1 MVVVTADCDVAK
13 ILRNKG
19 LADRNKAR
27 RHLAEMIK
35 AKADPYTPFD
45 SGVLKDGAVVSRN
58 GKYLTYKGPYAHYLY
73 HGKVMGPNVLTKDGW
88 RSMAPKGGKYYTGKD
103 LTYQGAPMR
112 GPQWVDR
119 ALAAHGDEIR
129 RDFASYLNN
138 GGDGI

>member
-1 MVVVTADCDVAK
+1 MVIVTADCDAAK
-13 ILRNKG
+13 ILRNMG
-19 LADRNKAR
+19 LADKNKAR
-27 RHLAEMIK
+27 RHLAACIK
-35 AKADPYTPFD
+35 ERADPYAPYDT
-45 SGVLKDGAVVSRN
+45 GLLKNTAQISPN
-58 GKYLTYKGPYAHYLY
+58 GKYLTYVGPYAHYQY

-129 RDFASYLNN
+129 RDLADYCNDR
-138 GGDGI
+138 GGNR